1 MANKMNETISLL
13 DWRRQT
19 SELYTTLR
27 EAPEAGREV
36 AWQHWRA
43 IRNGMF
49 KHHLQSP
56 LDNDQKASFR
66 GLSYFDFDPAY
77 HIEGI
82 IDQQVERETFHVKL
96 DADADLYYTRVG
108 QVQFEIRG
116 ELGQLSLF
124 WIEGY
129 GGGLFIPFK
138 DKTNGKETYGG
149 GRYLFDT
156 IKGADLGTNGDEVI
170 LDFNF
175 AYNPSCAYHSRWVC
189 PLSPSENNLL
199 FNIFAGEK
207 KFQPS

>member
-1 MANKMNETISLL
+1 MNETISLL

-19 SELYTTLR
+19 SELYATLR

-43 IRNGMF
+43 MRNGMF

-56 LDNDQKASFR
+56 LDGDQKASFR

-82 IDQQVERETFHVKL
+82 IDQQVERKTFHVKL
-96 DADADLYYTRVG
+96 DADADLYYIRVG

-199 FNIFAGEK
+199 FNISAGEK